1 MLRQLG
7 AFSICRWNTHHKH
20 RSFNISEPRINERI
34 RVPEVRLVGPAG
46 EQVGIVRIED
56 ALRLA
61 AESDLDLVEVA
72 PQAKPPVCK
81 LMDFG
86 KYKYEA
92 AVKAREARK
101 NQTNTVLK
109 EIRFRLKIDTHDYET
124 KRGHALRFLGAGD
137 KVKAMIQFRGR
148 EQQRPEMGLRL
159 LQRFAEDVAE
169 VGVVESSPRIDGR
182 NMVMVIGPLKNKA
195 EAKAEARRATQR
207 AEAKAQN
214 EAKATGRVD
223 TSGDDQAPLTQSLAD
238 LLPEGFQVNTAA
250 EPEAPAAAAAPEAAV
265 ETPAAAAPALRP
277 SAGSSQGCRGS
288 SGAGGSEAGGSQAG
302 GSQGRKRPEARS
314 AQGCPAAEGHRHPR
328 PQAPAAPKA
337 AEAATPAPAAPSLR
351 QCLLH
356 RSRWPGPLR
365 RSPLHAPRHHGP
377 RPSRQARRPTS
388 SKLRKVPP
396 SGSQQPACRPQGR
409 LHERTADIVC
419 GYVRRSVPMPKMKT
433 HSGAKKRFKLT
444 GSGKLRRQQANRRHY
459 LEHKSSR
466 LTRRLA
472 GDKIVFK
479 GDAKVIRKMLG
490 I

>member
-7 AFSICRWNTHHKH
+7 AFPIFRIPQQH

-148 EQQRPEMGLRL
+148 EQQRPEMGIRL

-182 NMVMVIGPLKNKA
+182 NMVMVVGPLKNKA

-214 EAKATGRVD
+214 EAKASGRIDV
-223 TSGDDQAPLTQSLAD
+223 SGDDQAPLTQSLAD
-238 LLPEGFQVNTAA
+238 LLPEGFTVST
-250 EPEAPAAAAAPEAAV
+250 EPEAAPEAPVQEAAPAV
-265 ETPAAAAPALRP
+265 EPAAEEVPAKAAEAPKQEAPKQEAPKQEAPKQEAPKQEAPKAAAPRQEAPKAAAPRQEAPKAAAPKAAAPAPQPAAAKPEAAKPAAAAP
-277 SAGSSQGCRGS
+277 
-288 SGAGGSEAGGSQAG
+288 
-302 GSQGRKRPEARS
+302 K
-314 AQGCPAAEGHRHPR
+314 PAAVPAPPKPVAR
-328 PQAPAAPKA
+328 PAAPKPA
-337 AEAATPAPAAPSLR
+337 ARPAPKA
-351 QCLLH
+351 
-356 RSRWPGPLR
+356 
-365 RSPLHAPRHHGP
+365 
-377 RPSRQARRPTS
+377 
-388 SKLRKVPP
+388 VPK
-396 SGSQQPACRPQGR
+396 PAG
-409 LHERTADIVC
+409 
-419 GYVRRSVPMPKMKT
+419 KKT
-433 HSGAKKRFKLT
+433 T
-444 GSGKLRRQQANRRHY
+444 
-459 LEHKSSR
+459 
-466 LTRRLA
+466 
-472 GDKIVFK
+472 
-479 GDAKVIRKMLG
+479 
-490 I
+490 

>member
-1 MLRQLG
+1 M
-7 AFSICRWNTHHKH
+7 
-20 RSFNISEPRINERI
+20 NERI

-148 EQQRPEMGLRL
+148 EQQRPEMGIRL
-159 LQRFAEDVAE
+159 LQRFADDVAE

-182 NMVMVIGPLKNKA
+182 NMVMVVGPLKNKA

-207 AEAKAQN
+207 AEAKAEN
-214 EAKATGRVD
+214 EAKASGRVD

-238 LLPEGFQVNTAA
+238 LLPEGFAINT
-250 EPEAPAAAAAPEAAV
+250 EPEAEAPVQEPAAVVEPAAPKQEA
-265 ETPAAAAPALRP
+265 P
-277 SAGSSQGCRGS
+277 
-288 SGAGGSEAGGSQAG
+288 
-302 GSQGRKRPEARS
+302 K
-314 AQGCPAAEGHRHPR
+314 AAE
-328 PQAPAAPKA
+328 APKQEAPKAEAPKQEAPKATAPKAAAAPKA
-337 AEAATPAPAAPSLR
+337 AEPKAAPAPKAAAAKPAAAPAA
-351 QCLLH
+351 
-356 RSRWPGPLR
+356 
-365 RSPLHAPRHHGP
+365 APKP
-377 RPSRQARRPTS
+377 AAVPAPPKPVARPAAPKPAAR
-388 SKLRKVPP
+388 
-396 SGSQQPACRPQGR
+396 PA
-409 LHERTADIVC
+409 
-419 GYVRRSVPMPKMKT
+419 PKAAPKPAGKKT
-433 HSGAKKRFKLT
+433 T
-444 GSGKLRRQQANRRHY
+444 
-459 LEHKSSR
+459 
-466 LTRRLA
+466 
-472 GDKIVFK
+472 
-479 GDAKVIRKMLG
+479 
-490 I
+490 

>member
-1 MLRQLG
+1 M
-7 AFSICRWNTHHKH
+7 
-20 RSFNISEPRINERI
+20 NERI

-148 EQQRPEMGLRL
+148 EQQRPEMGIRL
-159 LQRFAEDVAE
+159 LQRFADDVAE

-182 NMVMVIGPLKNKA
+182 NMVMVVGPLKNKA

-214 EAKATGRVD
+214 EAKAAGRIDV
-223 TSGDDQAPLTQSLAD
+223 SGTDQAPMTQSLAD
-238 LLPEGFQVNTAA
+238 LLPEGFATSTEAEAPAEAPEQTPAPAVEPAAAA
-250 EPEAPAAAAAPEAAV
+250 EAPAEATQEEAPRKEAPKQEAPKQEAPKKEAPKQEAPKQEAPKAAAPAPKPAATEKPEAAPAAAAPKPAAV
-265 ETPAAAAPALRP
+265 PAPP
-277 SAGSSQGCRGS
+277 
-288 SGAGGSEAGGSQAG
+288 
-302 GSQGRKRPEARS
+302 KPVAR
-314 AQGCPAAEGHRHPR
+314 
-328 PQAPAAPKA
+328 PAAPKPA
-337 AEAATPAPAAPSLR
+337 ARPAPKA
-351 QCLLH
+351 
-356 RSRWPGPLR
+356 
-365 RSPLHAPRHHGP
+365 
-377 RPSRQARRPTS
+377 
-388 SKLRKVPP
+388 VPK
-396 SGSQQPACRPQGR
+396 PAG
-409 LHERTADIVC
+409 
-419 GYVRRSVPMPKMKT
+419 KKT
-433 HSGAKKRFKLT
+433 T
-444 GSGKLRRQQANRRHY
+444 
-459 LEHKSSR
+459 
-466 LTRRLA
+466 
-472 GDKIVFK
+472 
-479 GDAKVIRKMLG
+479 
-490 I
+490 

>member
-7 AFSICRWNTHHKH
+7 AFSICRWNTHLNH
-20 RSFNISEPRINERI
+20 RSSNISEPRINERI

-148 EQQRPEMGLRL
+148 EQQRPEMGIRL
-159 LQRFAEDVAE
+159 LQRFADDVAE

-182 NMVMVIGPLKNKA
+182 NMVMVVGPLKNKA

-214 EAKATGRVD
+214 EAKSSGRVD
-223 TSGDDQAPLTQSLAD
+223 VSRDQPTMTQSLAD
-238 LLPEGFQVNTAA
+238 LLPEGFSVST
-250 EPEAPAAAAAPEAAV
+250 EEAAPEADTEAAAASAGVEAPAETVAAPEAEAPATEAPMEAPATEAPMEAPATEAPKQEAPKQEVPKQEAPKQEAPVEDVPQAAKQAAPKREAPKAEAAPRPAV
-265 ETPAAAAPALRP
+265 SKPAAKAPEAPKPAAAVP
-277 SAGSSQGCRGS
+277 SAPKP
-288 SGAGGSEAGGSQAG
+288 AGIPAPP
-302 GSQGRKRPEARS
+302 KPVAR
-314 AQGCPAAEGHRHPR
+314 
-328 PQAPAAPKA
+328 PAAPKPA
-337 AEAATPAPAAPSLR
+337 ARPAAPK
-351 QCLLH
+351 
-356 RSRWPGPLR
+356 PG
-365 RSPLHAPRHHGP
+365 
-377 RPSRQARRPTS
+377 
-388 SKLRKVPP
+388 SK
-396 SGSQQPACRPQGR
+396 
-409 LHERTADIVC
+409 
-419 GYVRRSVPMPKMKT
+419 KT
-433 HSGAKKRFKLT
+433 
-444 GSGKLRRQQANRRHY
+444 N
-459 LEHKSSR
+459 
-466 LTRRLA
+466 
-472 GDKIVFK
+472 
-479 GDAKVIRKMLG
+479 
-490 I
+490 

>member
-159 LQRFAEDVAE
+159 LNRFAEDVAE

-214 EAKATGRVD
+214 EAKASGRIDV
-223 TSGDDQAPLTQSLAD
+223 SGDDQVPLTQSLAD
-238 LLPEGFQVNTAA
+238 LLPEGFQVNTEAA
-250 EPEAPAAAAAPEAAV
+250 PEAPAAAAPEAAV
-265 ETPAAAAPALRP
+265 EAPATEAPAAEAPKQEAPKQEAPKREAPKAAEPKREAPKAAAPKAAP
-277 SAGSSQGCRGS
+277 A
-288 SGAGGSEAGGSQAG
+288 EA
-302 GSQGRKRPEARS
+302 P
-314 AQGCPAAEGHRHPR
+314 
-328 PQAPAAPKA
+328 APAAPKPA
-337 AEAATPAPAAPSLR
+337 AVPAPPKPVARPAAPKPAAR
-351 QCLLH
+351 
-356 RSRWPGPLR
+356 P
-365 RSPLHAPRHHGP
+365 AVPR
-377 RPSRQARRPTS
+377 A
-388 SKLRKVPP
+388 
-396 SGSQQPACRPQGR
+396 
-409 LHERTADIVC
+409 
-419 GYVRRSVPMPKMKT
+419 MPKPAGKKT
-433 HSGAKKRFKLT
+433 
-444 GSGKLRRQQANRRHY
+444 N
-459 LEHKSSR
+459 
-466 LTRRLA
+466 
-472 GDKIVFK
+472 
-479 GDAKVIRKMLG
+479 
-490 I
+490 

>member
-1 MLRQLG
+1 M
-7 AFSICRWNTHHKH
+7 
-20 RSFNISEPRINERI
+20 NERI

-148 EQQRPEMGLRL
+148 EQQRPEMGIRL
-159 LQRFAEDVAE
+159 LQRFADDVAE

-182 NMVMVIGPLKNKA
+182 NMVMVVGPLKNKA

-214 EAKATGRVD
+214 EAKASGRVD
-223 TSGDDQAPLTQSLAD
+223 TSGEDQAPLTQSLAD
-238 LLPEGFQVNTAA
+238 LLPEGFTVSTEPEAA
-250 EPEAPAAAAAPEAAV
+250 PADSAPAEAPAAAAPEQEAPQQEAPKA
-265 ETPAAAAPALRP
+265 PAPKQEAPKAPAPKQEAPKAAAPKAAAPKAAAPAPRP
-277 SAGSSQGCRGS
+277 A
-288 SGAGGSEAGGSQAG
+288 AA
-302 GSQGRKRPEARS
+302 KPEA
-314 AQGCPAAEGHRHPR
+314 A
-328 PQAPAAPKA
+328 APAAPK
-337 AEAATPAPAAPSLR
+337 PAGVPAPPKPVARPAAPKPAAR
-351 QCLLH
+351 
-356 RSRWPGPLR
+356 P
-365 RSPLHAPRHHGP
+365 APK
-377 RPSRQARRPTS
+377 A
-388 SKLRKVPP
+388 VPK
-396 SGSQQPACRPQGR
+396 PAG
-409 LHERTADIVC
+409 
-419 GYVRRSVPMPKMKT
+419 KKT
-433 HSGAKKRFKLT
+433 
-444 GSGKLRRQQANRRHY
+444 N
-459 LEHKSSR
+459 
-466 LTRRLA
+466 
-472 GDKIVFK
+472 
-479 GDAKVIRKMLG
+479 
-490 I
+490 

>member
-1 MLRQLG
+1 M
-7 AFSICRWNTHHKH
+7 
-20 RSFNISEPRINERI
+20 NERI

-148 EQQRPEMGLRL
+148 EQQRPEMGIRL
-159 LQRFAEDVAE
+159 LQRFADDVAE

-182 NMVMVIGPLKNKA
+182 NMVMVVGPLKNKA

-214 EAKATGRVD
+214 EAKASGRVD

-238 LLPEGFQVNTAA
+238 LLPEGFTVST
-250 EPEAPAAAAAPEAAV
+250 EPEAVAEAPAQEPAAVVEPAAAEAPAKAAEAPKQEAPKQEAPKQEAPKQEAPKAVAPKAAAPKAAAPKAAPAPKAAA
-265 ETPAAAAPALRP
+265 EKPAAAAPAAAP
-277 SAGSSQGCRGS
+277 
-288 SGAGGSEAGGSQAG
+288 
-302 GSQGRKRPEARS
+302 K
-314 AQGCPAAEGHRHPR
+314 PAAVPAPPKPVAR
-328 PQAPAAPKA
+328 PAAPKPA
-337 AEAATPAPAAPSLR
+337 ARPAPKAAP
-351 QCLLH
+351 
-356 RSRWPGPLR
+356 
-365 RSPLHAPRHHGP
+365 
-377 RPSRQARRPTS
+377 
-388 SKLRKVPP
+388 K
-396 SGSQQPACRPQGR
+396 PAG
-409 LHERTADIVC
+409 
-419 GYVRRSVPMPKMKT
+419 KKT
-433 HSGAKKRFKLT
+433 T
-444 GSGKLRRQQANRRHY
+444 
-459 LEHKSSR
+459 
-466 LTRRLA
+466 
-472 GDKIVFK
+472 
-479 GDAKVIRKMLG
+479 
-490 I
+490 

>member
-1 MLRQLG
+1 MG

-214 EAKATGRVD
+214 EAKAAGRIDV
-223 TSGDDQAPLTQSLAD
+223 SGDDQVPLTQSLAD
-238 LLPEGFQVNTAA
+238 LLPEGFQVNTEAA
-250 EPEAPAAAAAPEAAV
+250 PEAPAAAAPEAAV
-265 ETPAAAAPALRP
+265 EAPAAEAPAEAPKQEAPKQEAPKQEAPKAAEPKREAPKAAAPKAAPAKAPAPKAAAPAAPQAAEAEAPAAAAP
-277 SAGSSQGCRGS
+277 
-288 SGAGGSEAGGSQAG
+288 
-302 GSQGRKRPEARS
+302 K
-314 AQGCPAAEGHRHPR
+314 PAAVPAPPKPVAR
-328 PQAPAAPKA
+328 PAAPKPGA
-337 AEAATPAPAAPSLR
+337 RPAVPRAPKPA
-351 QCLLH
+351 
-356 RSRWPGPLR
+356 G
-365 RSPLHAPRHHGP
+365 
-377 RPSRQARRPTS
+377 
-388 SKLRKVPP
+388 K
-396 SGSQQPACRPQGR
+396 
-409 LHERTADIVC
+409 
-419 GYVRRSVPMPKMKT
+419 KT
-433 HSGAKKRFKLT
+433 T
-444 GSGKLRRQQANRRHY
+444 
-459 LEHKSSR
+459 
-466 LTRRLA
+466 
-472 GDKIVFK
+472 
-479 GDAKVIRKMLG
+479 
-490 I
+490 

>member
-1 MLRQLG
+1 MPGL
-7 AFSICRWNTHHKH
+7 NNKH

-148 EQQRPEMGLRL
+148 EQQRPEMGIRL
-159 LQRFAEDVAE
+159 LQRFADDVAE

-182 NMVMVIGPLKNKA
+182 NMVMVVGPLKNKA

-214 EAKATGRVD
+214 EAKAAGRVD
-223 TSGDDQAPLTQSLAD
+223 TSGKDQTPMTQSLAD
-238 LLPEGFQVNTAA
+238 LLPEGFTVST
-250 EPEAPAAAAAPEAAV
+250 EPEAAAEEAPVEAPVAAAPQEEAPKQEA
-265 ETPAAAAPALRP
+265 PKAAAPK
-277 SAGSSQGCRGS
+277 Q
-288 SGAGGSEAGGSQAG
+288 EASKAAAP
-302 GSQGRKRPEARS
+302 KREAPK
-314 AQGCPAAEGHRHPR
+314 A
-328 PQAPAAPKA
+328 AAPKA
-337 AEAATPAPAAPSLR
+337 AAPAAKPAAAATPPAAAPSAPKPAAVPAPPKPVARPAAPKPAAR
-351 QCLLH
+351 
-356 RSRWPGPLR
+356 P
-365 RSPLHAPRHHGP
+365 APKAAP
-377 RPSRQARRPTS
+377 
-388 SKLRKVPP
+388 K
-396 SGSQQPACRPQGR
+396 PAG
-409 LHERTADIVC
+409 
-419 GYVRRSVPMPKMKT
+419 KKT
-433 HSGAKKRFKLT
+433 
-444 GSGKLRRQQANRRHY
+444 N
-459 LEHKSSR
+459 
-466 LTRRLA
+466 
-472 GDKIVFK
+472 
-479 GDAKVIRKMLG
+479 
-490 I
+490 

>member
-159 LQRFAEDVAE
+159 LQRFAEDVNE

-214 EAKATGRVD
+214 EAKASGRIDV
-223 TSGDDQAPLTQSLAD
+223 SGDDQVPLTQSLAD
-238 LLPEGFQVNTAA
+238 LLPEGFQVNTEAA
-250 EPEAPAAAAAPEAAV
+250 PEAPAAAAAPEAAV
-265 ETPAAAAPALRP
+265 EAPTTQTPAAEAPTAEAPKQEAPKQKAPKAAEPKREAPKAEAPKAAPAKAPAPKAAAPA
-277 SAGSSQGCRGS
+277 A
-288 SGAGGSEAGGSQAG
+288 AKVSEA
-302 GSQGRKRPEARS
+302 P
-314 AQGCPAAEGHRHPR
+314 
-328 PQAPAAPKA
+328 APAAPKPA
-337 AEAATPAPAAPSLR
+337 AVPAPPKPVARPAAPKPAAR
-351 QCLLH
+351 
-356 RSRWPGPLR
+356 PA
-365 RSPLHAPRHHGP
+365 APRATP
-377 RPSRQARRPTS
+377 
-388 SKLRKVPP
+388 K
-396 SGSQQPACRPQGR
+396 PAG
-409 LHERTADIVC
+409 
-419 GYVRRSVPMPKMKT
+419 KKT
-433 HSGAKKRFKLT
+433 T
-444 GSGKLRRQQANRRHY
+444 
-459 LEHKSSR
+459 
-466 LTRRLA
+466 
-472 GDKIVFK
+472 
-479 GDAKVIRKMLG
+479 
-490 I
+490 